1 MQLEFNCCRAA
12 RHPDHTCSLARLH
25 NMTCSESGEG
35 MGGWVLPSE
44 NNSLLVRTKL
54 KGQKENLQCLRNFTP
69 QWNLSEDASLAI
81 GSQCQRRRK
90 EARPQPSFLT
100 HLDTKDQEADLK
112 QKLPTQQRIC
122 FPVSV
127 PHSC

>member
-1 MQLEFNCCRAA
+1 
-12 RHPDHTCSLARLH
+12 
-25 NMTCSESGEG
+25 
-35 MGGWVLPSE
+35 MGI
-44 NNSLLVRTKL
+44 TKL
-54 KGQKENLQCLRNFTP
+54 ERYLVGQNQAQGQNENLQCPRNLTP

-90 EARPQPSFLT
+90 EVRPQPSLLT
-100 HLDTKDQEADLK
+100 HLDTKDQEVDLK

-122 FPVSV
+122 FLVSV